1 MRKIKNK
8 NKKRCLVLICCL
20 VLVLGIVVYFI
31 VNLIGSMGLSN
42 NQGSNNSITLNEKDI
57 YEILEKSENG
67 TEDIISTKSKIM
79 KEGNYD
85 LEKMS
90 MSQLVRFILDNPTVL
105 KRPIIV
111 DDNKIQIG
119 YNSEEIRAFIPE
131 EIRRLVRLTC
141 AKGACERYEFCEH
154 KDDFNNQNA

>member
-1 MRKIKNK
+1 MIKIYTSPSCSSCRKV
-8 NKKRCLVLICCL
+8 KKWFEDHKIEYVEK
-20 VLVLGIVVYFI
+20 
-31 VNLIGSMGLSN
+31 
-42 NQGSNNSITLNEKDI
+42 SIFSASLNEKDI

-90 MSQLVRFILDNPTVL
+90 MVQLVRFILDNPTIL

>member
-1 MRKIKNK
+1 MIKIYTSPSCSSCRKV
-8 NKKRCLVLICCL
+8 KKWFEDHKIEYVEK
-20 VLVLGIVVYFI
+20 
-31 VNLIGSMGLSN
+31 
-42 NQGSNNSITLNEKDI
+42 SIFSASLNEKDI

-90 MSQLVRFILDNPTVL
+90 MSQLVKFILDNPTVL

-131 EIRRLVRLTC
+131 EIRRLVRLAC

-154 KDDFNNQNA
+154 KDDFNNQNT

>member
-1 MRKIKNK
+1 MIKIYTSPSCSSCRKV
-8 NKKRCLVLICCL
+8 KKWFEDHKIEY
-20 VLVLGIVVYFI
+20 IEK
-31 VNLIGSMGLSN
+31 
-42 NQGSNNSITLNEKDI
+42 SIFSASLNEKDI

-90 MSQLVRFILDNPTVL
+90 MSQLVKFILDNPTVL

-131 EIRRLVRLTC
+131 EIRRLVRLAC
-141 AKGACERYEFCEH
+141 AKGDCERYEFCEH
-154 KDDFNNQNA
+154 KDDFNNQNT

>member
-1 MRKIKNK
+1 MIKIYTSPSCSSCRKVKKWFEDNK
-8 NKKRCLVLICCL
+8 IEYIEK
-20 VLVLGIVVYFI
+20 
-31 VNLIGSMGLSN
+31 
-42 NQGSNNSITLNEKDI
+42 SIFSASLNEKDI

-90 MSQLVRFILDNPTVL
+90 MSQLVRFILDNPTIL

-119 YNSEEIRAFIPE
+119 YNSEEIRAFIPAE
-131 EIRRLVRLTC
+131 VRRLVRLTC
-141 AKGACERYEFCEH
+141 AKGACENYEFCEH
-154 KDDFNNQNA
+154 KDDFKNQNV

>member
-1 MRKIKNK
+1 MIKIYTSPSCSSCRKV
-8 NKKRCLVLICCL
+8 KKWFEDHKIEYVEK
-20 VLVLGIVVYFI
+20 
-31 VNLIGSMGLSN
+31 
-42 NQGSNNSITLNEKDI
+42 SIFSASLNEKDI

-67 TEDIISTKSKIM
+67 TEDIISTKSQIM

-90 MSQLVRFILDNPTVL
+90 MSQLVKFILDNPTIL

-131 EIRRLVRLTC
+131 AIRRLVRLAC

-154 KDDFNNQNA
+154 KDDFNNQNT

>member
-1 MRKIKNK
+1 MIKIYTSPSCSSCRKV
-8 NKKRCLVLICCL
+8 KKWFEDHKIEYVEKSI
-20 VLVLGIVVYFI
+20 
-31 VNLIGSMGLSN
+31 LSA
-42 NQGSNNSITLNEKDI
+42 SLNEKDI

>member
-1 MRKIKNK
+1 MIKIYTSPSCSSCRKV
-8 NKKRCLVLICCL
+8 KKWFEDHKIEYVEK
-20 VLVLGIVVYFI
+20 
-31 VNLIGSMGLSN
+31 
-42 NQGSNNSITLNEKDI
+42 SIFSASLNEKDI

-90 MSQLVRFILDNPTVL
+90 MSQLVKFILDNPTIL

-131 EIRRLVRLTC
+131 AIRRLVRLAC

-154 KDDFNNQNA
+154 KDDFNNQNT

>member
-1 MRKIKNK
+1 MIKIYTSPSCSSCRKV
-8 NKKRCLVLICCL
+8 KKWFEDHKIEYVEK
-20 VLVLGIVVYFI
+20 
-31 VNLIGSMGLSN
+31 
-42 NQGSNNSITLNEKDI
+42 SIFSASLNEKDI
-57 YEILEKSENG
+57 YEILDKTENG

-90 MSQLVRFILDNPTVL
+90 MSQLVRFILDNPTIL